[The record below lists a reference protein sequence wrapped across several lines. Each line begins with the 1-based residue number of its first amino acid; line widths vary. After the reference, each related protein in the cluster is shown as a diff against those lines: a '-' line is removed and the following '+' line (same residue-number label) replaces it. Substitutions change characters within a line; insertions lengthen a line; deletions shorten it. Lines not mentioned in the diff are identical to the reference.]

1 MLKVCCIIT
10 GASQGFGRCIAELL
24 VQNGKLSPKPVDHL
38 RMILCARSVNGLEET
53 REIALSK
60 KDICDVVLDVV
71 PVDLSQPAEV
81 KKMTAELFSG
91 LSQSYNKVYF
101 FNNAGTLGNIK
112 NEIFDFKLKD
122 IEEAFNINVMF
133 SIFFIAGFCKH
144 FSDCENT
151 SIFVVQTSS
160 LAAIQ
165 PLKFLSLYCS
175 SKAAMDM
182 FLKTLSLDYPSIRT
196 LNYAPGPMDTA
207 MGKKIMNDSRDEE
220 TKKSFENLFKTGNI
234 VDPLVSANKMITL
247 LREDKYESGAHID
260 YYDC

>member
-1 MLKVCCIIT
+1 MSKICCIIT

-24 VQNGKLSPKPVDHL
+24 VQDGKLSPKPVDHL

-60 KDICDVVLDVV
+60 KEICDVVVDVV
-71 PVDLSQPAEV
+71 PVDLSQRAEA
-81 KKMTAELFSG
+81 KKIIADLFSG
-91 LSQSYNKVYF
+91 LSQSYNEVYF

-112 NEIFDFKLKD
+112 KEIFNFNLED
-122 IEEAFNINVMF
+122 IEEAFNINVIF
-133 SIFFIAGFCKH
+133 SIFFIANFCKH

-151 SIFVVQTSS
+151 AMFIVQTSS
-160 LAAIQ
+160 LAAVQ
-165 PLKFLSLYCS
+165 PLKFMSLYCS

-182 FLKTLSLDYPSIRT
+182 FLKNLPLDYPSIRT

-207 MGKKIMNDSRDEE
+207 MGKKLMNDTRDEE

-234 VDPLVSANKMITL
+234 VDPLVSANKVITL

-260 YYDC
+260 YHDC

>member
-1 MLKVCCIIT
+1 MSKICCIIT

-24 VQNGKLSPKPVDHL
+24 VQDGKLSLKPVDHL
-38 RMILCARSVNGLEET
+38 KIILCARSVNRLEET
-53 REIALSK
+53 REIVLSK
-60 KDICDVVLDVV
+60 KEIGDVVVDVV
-71 PVDLSQPAEV
+71 PVDLSQPAEA
-81 KKMTAELFSG
+81 KKIIADLFSR

-112 NEIFDFKLKD
+112 KEIFDFSLED
-122 IEEAFNINVMF
+122 IQESFSINVIF
-133 SIFFIAGFCKH
+133 SIFFIANFCKH
-144 FSDCENT
+144 FSGSENT
-151 SIFVVQTSS
+151 SVFIVQTSS

-182 FLKTLSLDYPSIRT
+182 FSKNLSLDYPSIRT

-207 MGKKIMNDSRDEE
+207 MGKKLMNDTRDEE
-220 TKKSFENLFKTGNI
+220 TKKSFENLFKTGTI
-234 VDPLVSANKMITL
+234 VDPLDSANKMITL